1 MDSFEIVFRPSVHK
15 DLKRLPKAVV
25 VQVMSRIEDLST
37 DPLPSQ
43 MVKLSSAEGVMMGN
57 SMKNRLQRN
66 RVVLLIQ
73 NLGGSNYFAESL
85 LVADHFLHQ
94 RSKGA
99 E

>member
-1 MDSFEIVFRPSVHK
+1 
-15 DLKRLPKAVV
+15 
-25 VQVMSRIEDLST
+25 
-37 DPLPSQ
+37 
-43 MVKLSSAEGVMMGN
+43 
-57 SMKNRLQRN
+57 
-66 RVVLLIQ
+66 VLLIQ